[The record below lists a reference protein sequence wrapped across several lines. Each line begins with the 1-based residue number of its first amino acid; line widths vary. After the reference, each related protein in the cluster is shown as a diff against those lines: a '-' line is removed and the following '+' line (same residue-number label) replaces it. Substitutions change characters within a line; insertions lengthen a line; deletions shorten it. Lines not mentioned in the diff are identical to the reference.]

1 MQISEE
7 DYFCQRLNEQIKWY
21 DKRSGQNQKMYK
33 RLRCAE
39 LILSGSI
46 PFVIG
51 FANHWSYVTII
62 VGFLGVV
69 ITAIAG
75 ILSLYRYH
83 ENWVIYRNACEAL
96 QREKY
101 LYLTR
106 TGPYTKENP
115 FHLLVERVEALMAN
129 ENHCWTQIQSKTQ
142 GEEQQING

>member
-1 MQISEE
+1 MQISKE
-7 DYFCQRLNEQIKWY
+7 DYFCQRLDDQINWY
-21 DKRSGQNQKMYK
+21 NKRSGQNQKMYK

-46 PFVIG
+46 PFIIS
-51 FANHWSYVTII
+51 FANQYNYVIII
-62 VGFLGVV
+62 VGLLGVV

-75 ILSLYRYH
+75 ILSLCKFH
-83 ENWVIYRNACEAL
+83 ENWVIYRNTCEAL

-106 TGPYTKENP
+106 TSPYTNENS

-129 ENHCWTQIQSKTQ
+129 ENYSWAQIQSKTHGQ
-142 GEEQQING
+142 KQINY